1 MDSRKRRKIGI
12 PAIVAVLSVYLAAG
26 CSAGMGNGCGEEVL
40 RRVYVRAVQEGE
52 VPEPVSRTFI
62 GGEALDRCFWS
73 ERDTIG
79 VYYRSADD
87 AGSPVGRAFGC
98 YRAYPGEAL
107 FAAEMP
113 AMAEGEY
120 SYYGAYPLPERMD
133 GTSVTWHLP
142 AVQSGRYR
150 GYSENFDF
158 MLAEPVRGQA
168 LTSEAEELSMNF
180 IHQCHVMRI
189 QIPEGRNLWG
199 VGVRKLRVEF
209 PRDVVGTMTADMAAP
224 TAPPVLTEGSAT
236 VTAVL
241 SEPLHESEED
251 SPDGAYVWLFLCPG
265 QVSGTVRF
273 TAYDA
278 NGYQSGSLEVEM
290 DRMLEAGRI
299 TPVNLTVPQE
309 LPVAWIDLSVTGN
322 NLGEE
327 PERFTVRAPEGAK
340 FRNGTDTCSFEINS
354 QNSYRLCYYDR
365 YDGIDNGAL
374 MKNGEFTF
382 TYESASAVVSERRTV
397 APFPEAGGT
406 PVGLTVP
413 YLFYEDFSGAAGGE
427 DDSTVELDGYSLP
440 DWSGSRF
447 GLEAGTAARISAYL
461 GSSAILPDPD
471 SGDNKRGRMDTPL
484 LAAIKEGA
492 TVTLDV
498 SFDIGGTSQKGTNFF
513 GQAVVYSQYE
523 FGSDT
528 RTGAV
533 AYTNGIE
540 NTVLAAEDAGT
551 DGSYTSLPL
560 HKEGIEVPGC
570 TNAHRL
576 AWRTSYRIEYAGA
589 STITAK
595 TVYVYIDNIRVSIK
609 R

>member
-1 MDSRKRRKIGI
+1 MC
-12 PAIVAVLSVYLAAG
+12 LAAG

-168 LTSEAEELSMNF
+168 LTSEAEALSMNF

-209 PRDVVGTMTADMAAP
+209 SRDVVGTMTADMAAP

>member
-1 MDSRKRRKIGI
+1 MC
-12 PAIVAVLSVYLAAG
+12 LAAG

-40 RRVYVRAVQEGE
+40 RRVYVCAVQEGE

-440 DWSGSRF
+440 DWAGSRF